1 MEKATI
7 SIDIG
12 SSGIRCCAFDLHGR
26 QIAAAG
32 HSYRVWYFG
41 DGGAEQEAGDWE
53 KGLTEGLTELYA
65 KIRSD
70 WTVAGIAMTGQCP
83 TYLPVKR
90 DMRPAGRAYIYQ
102 DNRAR
107 AEAEELAE
115 RFGRRRIHD
124 GSGNDAQAFF
134 ILPKILWQRKYRPEE
149 FGKTVKA
156 LQPLDYVGYL
166 LTGEL
171 ATGKPNACGTLAFDR
186 MAGGWN
192 VTLLEELNLPSDF
205 FPDRLMNS
213 TEILGEVTAYM
224 AEKTGIP
231 KGTRVVYGGPDSQC
245 CCYGTG
251 AVEEDILSN
260 MSGTSTCLNSIRR
273 EPNPDLRVANY
284 LHVTPDGLWCEEMGL
299 NTTGASLKKVS
310 GILFG
315 REDAFDQMTALLEET
330 DAGSRGLFYLPY
342 LSEGE
347 RDDALIRGGFYHM
360 TMASERGDFIRAVM
374 EGVAFAEKERAQM
387 MENRNRPYRKMM
399 ISGGGCRMAAW
410 NQIKADVMGIPVYAL
425 RDYDAAE
432 AGAAAIAAT
441 GVGEFADLNEA
452 IKAYDLR
459 PEEYLP
465 RTEMTGLYRELYEA
479 FIELENRQRGEEKT

>member
-32 HSYRVWYFG
+32 HSYRVWYSG

-65 KIRSD
+65 KIRSG

-90 DMRPAGRAYIYQ
+90 DMTPAGRAYIYQ

-284 LHVTPDGLWCEEMGL
+284 LHVTPDGLWCEETGL

-315 REDAFDQMTALLEET
+315 REDAYDQMTALLEDT

-374 EGVAFAEKERAQM
+374 EGVAF
-387 MENRNRPYRKMM
+387 
-399 ISGGGCRMAAW
+399 G
-410 NQIKADVMGIPVYAL
+410 L
-425 RDYDAAE
+425 
-432 AGAAAIAAT
+432 T
-441 GVGEFADLNEA
+441 G
-452 IKAYDLR
+452 R
-459 PEEYLP
+459 
-465 RTEMTGLYRELYEA
+465 
-479 FIELENRQRGEEKT
+479 